1 MTKSR
6 RRSSVRIPLTIA
18 GSDPTGGAGLE
29 ADLKVFAAFG
39 LSGAAVATALT
50 EQDTQAVHAVHAIDA
65 KLVGRRLARLLA
77 DVRVA
82 GAKTGLLASAE
93 QVKVVARLVRE
104 HAIEVLAVDPVL
116 APTRGKAFLDE
127 RGRRALWRELLPLA
141 TVFTPNL
148 DEAAALLG
156 STHAA
161 IAKHPERACRAL
173 LESGAKA
180 VVLKGGHAKGKDA
193 VDLYADARRFAL
205 LTLPRVRT
213 SPGGV
218 HGTGC
223 ALSAALLALLIG
235 GADPADAAMVA
246 KRWVRTAIEHAEPIG
261 SGRARLRLA

>member
-1 MTKSR
+1 MTR
-6 RRSSVRIPLTIA
+6 RAALDIRIPLTIA
-18 GSDPTGGAGLE
+18 GADPTGGAGIE

-39 LSGAAVATALT
+39 WSGAAVATALT
-50 EQDTQAVHAVHAIDA
+50 EQDTRRVHAVHAIDA
-65 KLVGRRLARLLA
+65 KLVARRLARLLD

-82 GAKTGLLASAE
+82 GAKTGLLASAD
-93 QVKVVARLVRE
+93 QVKQVAKLVRT
-104 HAIEVLAVDPVL
+104 HAIELLVVDPVL

-127 RGRRALWRELLPLA
+127 RGQKVLWRELLPLA

-156 STHAA
+156 ATRAA

-173 LESGAKA
+173 LESGARA
-180 VVLKGGHAKGKDA
+180 VLLKGGHAKSKEA

-205 LTLPRVRT
+205 LTLPRVTAKR
-213 SPGGV
+213 GGV

-246 KRWVRTAIEHAEPIG
+246 KRWVRKAIEHAETIG
-261 SGRARLRLA
+261 AGRARLKLT

>member
-1 MTKSR
+1 MTR
-6 RRSSVRIPLTIA
+6 RATVDVRVPLTIA
-18 GSDPTGGAGLE
+18 GSDPTGGAGIE
-29 ADLKVFAAFG
+29 ADLKVFAAYG
-39 LSGAAVATALT
+39 RSGAAVVTALT
-50 EQDTQAVHAVHAIDA
+50 EQDTRRVHAVHAVEA
-65 KLVGRRLARLLA
+65 KLVARRLKRLLD
-77 DVRVA
+77 DVHIA
-82 GAKTGLLASAE
+82 GAKTGLLASAD
-93 QVKVVARLVRE
+93 QVKRVAKLVRA
-104 HAIEVLAVDPVL
+104 HAIEPFVVDPVF
-116 APTRGKAFLDE
+116 APTRGKAFLD
-127 RGRRALWRELLPLA
+127 RHGRKVLWRELLPLA

-180 VVLKGGHAKGKDA
+180 VLLKGGHAKGEDA

-205 LTLPRVRT
+205 LTLPRVTGKR
-213 SPGGV
+213 GDV

-246 KRWVRTAIEHAEPIG
+246 KRWVRTAIEEAETIG
-261 SGRARLRLA
+261 AGRARLKLT